1 MGATQTKESRML
13 GREYAKRVTA
23 QQYADM
29 GDLNHATSYENK
41 AAKYGYKAD
50 RTHARRFNRGK
61 TPFPLAQH
69 GLPAQAGMGG
79 MGTIGSMGGL
89 GGMGGAPIS
98 TMPLASEF
106 IAAPTFPQ
114 QDFMPLQTFE
124 QPLMMQQEFMQPM
137 QTFETPMLNYQS
149 PLNDFGAYDNVETIV
164 MPTTVLPP
172 IIAPASNYW

>member
-41 AAKYGYKAD
+41 ASKYGYKAD

-69 GLPAQAGMGG
+69 GLPAQSG
-79 MGTIGSMGGL
+79 MGTMGSM

-114 QDFMPLQTFE
+114 QEFAPIQTFE
-124 QPLMMQQEFMQPM
+124 QPMMMQQEFMPM
-137 QTFETPMLNYQS
+137 QTFETPMLNYQA
-149 PLNDFGAYDNVETIV
+149 PLNEYSAYDNVETIV

-172 IIAPASNYW
+172 IIAPTSGYW